1 MSLVEFFSFLAYSLT
16 GFVLADTLLA
26 DTDNNKEE
34 DVDDKEEEDIDD
46 KEEDVSDKE
55 EDVDD
60 NKKGN
65 EYAISNMLPKQKPV
79 AATPP
84 KMTFK
89 KGPGVEKLV
98 TFVSKKL
105 KISTP
110 AFKPFSMKTLD
121 GYMVKPYCQK
131 YTGFVEVDVHV
142 AGVLKEHG
150 TRWG

>member
-26 DTDNNKEE
+26 DTDDNKEE

-46 KEEDVSDKE
+46 KEEEVSDKE
-55 EDVDD
+55 EDVEDD
-60 NKKGN
+60 KKGN
-65 EYAISNMLPKQKPV
+65 NYAINNMLPKLKPA

-84 KMTFK
+84 KMTVK
-89 KGPGVEKLV
+89 KEPGVEKLA

-105 KISTP
+105 KISIP
-110 AFKPFSMKTLD
+110 AFKPFSMKMLD
-121 GYMVKPYCQK
+121 GCMEKPYCQK
-131 YTGFVEVDVHV
+131 YTNFVEVNVHL